1 MNICNTLWL
10 SIASGAI
17 LLTKTI
23 SMVFT
28 NWSKAEIKQIQISD
42 EKQKLN
48 YIMFMLKWLK

>member
-1 MNICNTLWL
+1 MQHIVT
-10 SIASGAI
+10 IASGAI

-28 NWSKAEIKQIQISD
+28 NWSKAEIKQIKISD